1 MGNISKSLFERL
13 CTAGQ
18 LMSAWK
24 RVKAKNSGG
33 GIDGLT
39 IVEFENHLDKHLDEL
54 ISELKTGTWKPQPYK
69 KMGIPKKNGETR
81 TIGLLSLK
89 DKTVQTAIKQIVE
102 PRFENLF
109 LGNSYGYRPQ
119 KGHAKA
125 VRRLL
130 FECQNK
136 SNQWL
141 LRLDI
146 DNYFDTI
153 SHDILFARL
162 RTLIPDEEI
171 NRLIQLSVK
180 MGMVSKNRKW
190 EEINRGVPQGA
201 VLSPL
206 LANLYLHQFDQFVLT
221 RTGSYVRY
229 ADDFIIL
236 CETQDRAETIRE
248 EATVFLKERL
258 QLSLNAPEIGKI
270 EDGFEFLGI
279 TLDKTGLS
287 ISANKKRELLQR
299 IDGLELHNGV
309 FTDKETKLWNGIRNY
324 YGKLLPENTLVELD
338 KALVQ
343 KIQTMIEQQ
352 VGKIRNI
359 SVLKNELAEIA
370 FLSDEMQLKRKEILQ
385 HLTETYLSAKGDKQP
400 KIAEKQNRSIIN
412 SRKTEYRKKEI
423 EGSELVV
430 CTPGSYIGISG
441 QNVVVRIQGK
451 VAYKKPSASLRH
463 LTVTGQGVSLS
474 SNVIRFC
481 MDRRIP
487 VDFFDGSAHY
497 ASVLS
502 PKYLEAALWRRQS
515 QMTEDQ
521 RFVLAK
527 RLILGKLK
535 NQANLVKYFQKYH
548 KTIKENVDSQFAL
561 TTDKLSEI
569 VGELKELPYTEDYCE
584 VLMGKEAQAAV
595 CYWGYVEKL
604 LEDDGAGFEG
614 RVRRGATDLVNSMLN
629 YAYSFLYNRVW
640 QALLGAGLNPTDG
653 VLHKRQTGKPT
664 LVFDV
669 VELFRAQGADRVVI
683 GLVQRGVKLKIKD
696 GLLDS
701 DTKKVLTQGVLERM
715 DRYEKY
721 RGEEMPFE
729 RIFVEQAK
737 EIAAYIES
745 GKTFKPYIAKW

>member
-1 MGNISKSLFERL
+1 MGNALFERL
-13 CTAGQ
+13 CTVGQ

-39 IVEFENHLDKHLDEL
+39 IIEFEKDIDRHLSEL
-54 ISELKTGTWKPQPYK
+54 IAALRAGSWKPQPYK
-69 KMGIPKKNGETR
+69 KMGIPKKTGETR

-125 VRRLL
+125 VRRSL

-136 SNQWL
+136 ANQWL

-146 DNYFDTI
+146 DDYFDSI

-162 RTLIPDEEI
+162 RAVIPDEEI

-180 MGMVSKNRKW
+180 MGMVNKKRKW

-201 VLSPL
+201 VLSPM
-206 LANLYLHQFDQFVLT
+206 LANLYLHQFDQFILT
-221 RTGSYVRY
+221 RTRSYVRY

-236 CETQDRAETIRE
+236 CETQNRAEAIRE

-287 ISANKKRELLQR
+287 LSENKKRELLQR
-299 IDGLELHNGV
+299 IDGLESHNGV

-338 KALVQ
+338 KALVR
-343 KIQTMIEQQ
+343 KVQTMIEQQ

-359 SVLKNELAEIA
+359 SVLKNGLAEIA
-370 FLSDEMQLKRKEILQ
+370 FLSAEMQLKRKQILQ
-385 HLTETYLSAKGDKQP
+385 QLTDTYLAVKGKKQS
-400 KIAEKQNRSIIN
+400 KIADDQNRRLIN
-412 SRKTEYRKKEI
+412 SRKTEYRKKEA

-430 CTPGSYIGISG
+430 RTPGSHIGISG
-441 QNVVVRIQGK
+441 QNIVVRIQGK
-451 VAYKKPSASLRH
+451 VAHKKPSASLRH
-463 LTVTGQGVSLS
+463 LTVTGQCVSLS

-487 VDFFDGSAHY
+487 VDFFDSSVHY

-502 PKYLEAALWRRQS
+502 LKFMESTLWGQQAR
-515 QMTEDQ
+515 MTENQ

-548 KTIKENVDSQFAL
+548 KTTKEDVDTQFAL
-561 TTDKLSEI
+561 TTAKLSEI

-640 QALLGAGLNPTDG
+640 QALLGEGLNPMDG
-653 VLHKRQTGKPT
+653 VLHKRQAGKPT

-683 GLVQRGVKLKIKD
+683 GMVQRGMALKME
-696 GLLDS
+696 GNLLCDA
-701 DTKKVLTQGVLERM
+701 TKRILTKGVLERM
-715 DRYEKY
+715 NRYEKY

-737 EIAAYIES
+737 EIAAYIGS